1 MKELGEK
8 FLRIKTINDLAEIL
22 ECKVNTLNYYCTYKQ
37 SSKCYTSFLLKKK
50 NGGERRI
57 VAPNKQ
63 LKYIQKRLSDILY
76 DIYSPKKI
84 ATGFIKKRSIATNA
98 FVHVHKRIVLNIDIA
113 DFFNTIHFGRV
124 LGVFQKPPFNFN
136 YNIAVAITQL
146 VCYNG
151 VLPQGAPT
159 SPIIS
164 NFVCRTLDKELAI
177 LSHKYKILCTRYC
190 DDITFSTKAKEL
202 PQSIAYLNNGQIEI
216 GNELN
221 LLFQNNNFKL
231 NHSKVRLQ
239 NSHSRQMV
247 TGVVVNEKPNILN
260 WKYRKFRTI
269 LHFTYFN
276 GLEKGAEKNGY
287 ISDGKPDKV
296 KFDRYLRGTINY
308 YKMIM
313 TVYSSKYQ
321 ALAQKYNELI
331 GQEIFPIPSSFET
344 DIQNYVFIIENI
356 KTGYYGTAFL
366 VKNVGLVTCLHNI
379 YGLKSEIDPIDLN
392 NIISSEVKVY
402 LPSNEHKSYLISLK
416 TFYNTEDLLV
426 LNMTSIP
433 LDRGFEIKDCN
444 FDLVKEGFISV
455 GYPQLN
461 KGDSPTILQD
471 ISISAKKYNFKQELY
486 SVDKTFIVGSSGGPV
501 FKDGKVVGYIDR
513 GSECPGDPQSV
524 SAFCSIKPL
533 LSLNINDR
541 II

>member
-1 MKELGEK
+1 MKEITEK
-8 FLRIKTINDLAEIL
+8 FLKINTLEDLADIL
-22 ECKVNTLNYYCTYKQ
+22 KCKLNTLIYYCKYKQ

-50 NGGERRI
+50 SGGERFI

-76 DIYSPKKI
+76 GIYSPKKI
-84 ATGFIKKRSIATNA
+84 ATGFIKERSIATNA
-98 FVHVHKRIVLNIDIA
+98 LVHANKRVVLNIDIA

-124 LGVFQKPPFNFN
+124 LGIFSKPPFNFS
-136 YNIAVAITQL
+136 YNIAVSITQL

-151 VLPQGAPT
+151 MLPQGAPT

-164 NFVCRTLDKELAI
+164 NFVCRTLDNDLAT

-202 PQSIAYLNNGQIEI
+202 PLSIAYLYNGRVVI
-216 GNELN
+216 GEELN
-221 LLFQNNNFKL
+221 HIFEKNKFKL
-231 NHSKVRLQ
+231 NYSKIRLQ
-239 NSHSRQMV
+239 NLHSRQMV

-260 WKYRKFRTI
+260 WKYRKFRTV
-269 LHFTYFN
+269 LHYTYCN
-276 GLEKGAEKNGY
+276 GLKKGAEKNGY
-287 ISDGKPDKV
+287 VMDGKPDEE
-296 KFDRYLRGTINY
+296 KFNSYLRGTINY

-321 ALAQKYNELI
+321 TLAEKYNELI
-331 GQEIFPIPSSFET
+331 GREIFPIPDSFET
-344 DIQNYVFIIENI
+344 DIQNYIFIIEDL

-379 YGLKSEIDPIDLN
+379 FELKTAIDRNALEN
-392 NIISSEVKVY
+392 KISNYVKVY
-402 LPSNEHKSYLISLK
+402 LPSNVNRTYLISLNA
-416 TFYNTEDLLV
+416 FRSMEDLLI
-426 LNMTSIP
+426 LNINIP
-433 LDRGFEIKDCN
+433 TDRGFEIKECN
-444 FDLVKEGFISV
+444 FDSVKEGFISV
-455 GYPQLN
+455 GYPQYN
-461 KGDSPTILQD
+461 RGDSPTILQG
-471 ISISAKKYNFKQELY
+471 INISAKKYNYEQELY

-513 GSECPGDPQSV
+513 GNEFSGDPQYI

-533 LSLNINDR
+533 LD
-541 II
+541 